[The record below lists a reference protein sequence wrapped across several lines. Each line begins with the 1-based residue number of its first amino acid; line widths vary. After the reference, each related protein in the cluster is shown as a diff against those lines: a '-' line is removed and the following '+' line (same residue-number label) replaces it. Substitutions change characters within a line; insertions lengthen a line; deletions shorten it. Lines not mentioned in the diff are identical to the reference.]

1 MTIRCPR
8 CRKKHDDPAPE
19 RCGCGES
26 LLALLVAQRQ
36 MTREARAE
44 AAPSL
49 ADSPSELKTATGALN
64 APTGSTD
71 AADAAPANPKDNQW

>member
-26 LLALLVAQRQ
+26 LLNQVVARRRLA
-36 MTREARAE
+36 REAQASPIE
-44 AAPSL
+44 AAP
-49 ADSPSELKTATGALN
+49 
-64 APTGSTD
+64 
-71 AADAAPANPKDNQW
+71 AAGPPPAGPDDNQW